1 MSEFFKALEQAE
13 RDRRRVEDDGTP
25 LVAGQDRPEGD
36 GKPEAPR
43 PAAATSPPAPRSA
56 SPPAP
61 RSVRESESER
71 SPTPR
76 LASPRRSRAS
86 VPVLI
91 TQTDPTSL
99 AAEAYRTVRAN
110 LEFSRLDKPFRNV
123 AVTSPTAGG
132 GKSTTAAN
140 LAVVAAQSGWR
151 VCLVDAD
158 FHRPVLHNVFG
169 LPNTGGLTAA
179 LEGRPF
185 QAVARD
191 TGVENLSL
199 VVSGQ
204 NGSGP
209 TRQLFTTQR
218 LERVFR
224 DAGSQFDL
232 IVYDTPP
239 IISVAD
245 AVNVAALC
253 DGVILVVR
261 YGSVPPSVLRRAA
274 RQITQ
279 VNGRILGVL
288 LNQVNLRGGDDDVYR
303 YYSAYHDQKP
313 RR

>member
-13 RDRRRVEDDGTP
+13 RDRRRVEDDAPP
-25 LVAGQDRPEGD
+25 LAAGQDRSQGD
-36 GKPEAPR
+36 GKPEVPR
-43 PAAATSPPAPRSA
+43 PALAAPLPPKH
-56 SPPAP
+56 
-61 RSVRESESER
+61 VRETESER
-71 SPTPR
+71 LPTPR
-76 LASPRRSRAS
+76 LAPPKASRAR

-91 TQTDPTSL
+91 TQMDPNSL
-99 AAEAYRTVRAN
+99 AAESYRTIRAN

-132 GKSTTAAN
+132 GKSTTASN

-185 QAVARD
+185 QAVVRE
-191 TGVENLSL
+191 TGVENLWL

-224 DAGSQFDL
+224 DAASQFDL

-245 AVNVAALC
+245 AVEVAALC

-303 YYSAYHDQKP
+303 YYSAYHDENP
-313 RR
+313 RG

>member
-13 RDRRRVEDDGTP
+13 LDRRRVGDDGTEP
-25 LVAGQDRPEGD
+25 AADQDRPEGNE
-36 GKPEAPR
+36 KPEAPR
-43 PAAATSPPAPRSA
+43 PAGVTSSSSLRSA

-61 RSVRESESER
+61 RVGREPESER
-71 SPTPR
+71 LPTPR
-76 LASPRRSRAS
+76 LASPKRSRRD

-91 TQTDPTSL
+91 TQVDPSSL

-110 LEFSRLDKPFRNV
+110 LEFSRLDKPFRNI

-132 GKSTTAAN
+132 GKSTTASN

-158 FHRPVLHNVFG
+158 FHRPVLHEVFS

-185 QAVARD
+185 QSVTRATAVD
-191 TGVENLSL
+191 NLAL

-224 DAGSQFDL
+224 DASSQFDL
-232 IVYDTPP
+232 VVYDTPP

-274 RQITQ
+274 QQITQ
-279 VNGRILGVL
+279 VNGRVLGVL

-303 YYSAYHDQKP
+303 YYRAYHDEKP
-313 RR
+313 GR

>member
-13 RDRRRVEDDGTP
+13 RDRRRVEEDGTH
-25 LVAGQDRPEGD
+25 LAAEQDRPED
-36 GKPEAPR
+36 EKHEAPR
-43 PAAATSPPAPRSA
+43 PVAAPAPSALRSA

-61 RSVRESESER
+61 RSAREPESER
-71 SPTPR
+71 PPTPR
-76 LASPRRSRAS
+76 LAKPKVSRARL
-86 VPVLI
+86 PILI
-91 TQTDPTSL
+91 TQTDPNSL
-99 AAEAYRTVRAN
+99 AAESYRTVRAN

-123 AVTSPTAGG
+123 AITSPTAGG
-132 GKSTTAAN
+132 GKSTTASN

-185 QAVARD
+185 QAVVRD

-303 YYSAYHDQKP
+303 YYSAYHDEKP
-313 RR
+313 RQ